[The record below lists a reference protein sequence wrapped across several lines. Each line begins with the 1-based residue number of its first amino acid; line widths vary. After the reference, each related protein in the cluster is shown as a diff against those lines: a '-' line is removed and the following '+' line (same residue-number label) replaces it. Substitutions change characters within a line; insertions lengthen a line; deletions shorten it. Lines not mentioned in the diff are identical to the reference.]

1 LHTIVLKNLDY
12 NMAIEIKELIVR
24 VTVNNSA
31 PKTASESKILVNSM
45 DRKEIIKE
53 CVEKVLEKLE
63 LKSLR

>member
-1 LHTIVLKNLDY
+1 
-12 NMAIEIKELIVR
+12 MAIEIKELIVR
-24 VTVNNSA
+24 VTVNNNT
-31 PKTASESKILVNSM
+31 PKASENKTLVNSI